1 VATAA
6 GNTEEQLAWEARQRP
21 RAGIAALA
29 GAILTIGADIL
40 TTTAFANA
48 PHAPF
53 LSSLQQAARPG
64 PVGAAPSQRTA
75 FFEYYSS
82 HHPSLVGGAVAQ
94 ALGYVAMAWT
104 LTFLAAAVRAR
115 RSEFPRVALYLGLVG
130 AVLLA
135 VSVALATAGTIAA
148 VSTFLDGP
156 HTVDAARTVTRG
168 SLLITSSVIQLAG
181 SLALAAGFVL
191 ISLNAMR
198 AGLLSRFMGILGI
211 IAGALVVIPL
221 GPFPPV
227 VQACWLLTLGLM
239 LLGLGRAGLPPAWRT
254 GHAEPWPT
262 PPRRGRMA
270 AAAGPDPASAQPAP
284 RPGDARRKRKRRN

>member
-1 VATAA
+1 MATAA

-21 RAGIAALA
+21 RAAIAALA

-53 LSSLQQAARPG
+53 MRSLQQAARPG
-64 PVGAAPSQRTA
+64 PIGIAPSQRTA
-75 FFEYYSS
+75 FFEYYSN
-82 HHPSLVGGAVAQ
+82 HHPSLIGSAGAQ
-94 ALGYVAMAWT
+94 ALGYVAIAWT

-115 RSEFPRVALYLGLVG
+115 RPEFPRVALYLGLIG

-135 VSVALATAGTIAA
+135 FSVVLATGGTISA
-148 VSTFLDGP
+148 VSDYLDGP
-156 HTVDAARTVTRG
+156 HTVDAAHSITGG
-168 SLLITSSVIQLAG
+168 SLLITGSVIQLAG

-198 AGLLSRFMGILGI
+198 AGLLSRFMGVLGI
-211 IAGALVVIPL
+211 IAGALVVVPL

-227 VQACWLLTLGLM
+227 VQACWLLTLGI
-239 LLGLGRAGLPPAWRT
+239 LLFGLGRAGLPPAWRT
-254 GHAEPWPT
+254 GRAEPWPV

-270 AAAGPDPASAQPAP
+270 PAGPDPDAAPVPAT
-284 RPGDARRKRKRRN
+284 RPGEARRKRKRRT